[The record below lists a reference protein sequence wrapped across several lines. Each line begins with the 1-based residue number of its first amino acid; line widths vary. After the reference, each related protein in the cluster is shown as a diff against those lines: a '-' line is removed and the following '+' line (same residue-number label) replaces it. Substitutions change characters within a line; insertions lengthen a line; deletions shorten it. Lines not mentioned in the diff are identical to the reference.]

1 MHVGGIGTSAA
12 VPSWGTFDEFWREY
26 GRRRYFYAHNETRI
40 AMARAEAEARIHDA
54 GGAIPLASI
63 LGSPMF
69 SDFAPSENG
78 CLRDSVGAQDLC
90 FDSKSVFTLLIVYGT
105 TQTLIDDVQV
115 LVVDSC
121 SKQPGVELGYRL
133 FEFCS
138 KRWAREKADNILMRD
153 DPSRLTRFFKV
164 LIKIRMAKLEVIADG
179 VYFPATGEMYLVG
192 CARGQ
197 KNFSDFANYSATS
210 TPPTMH
216 DFGLSPAKMI
226 NVTYDF
232 RPILTVSFAT
242 VELDGMQPLSKTAI
256 LATLHYPPLNCRWN
270 SDRVLKYSLRSNR
283 AKDDPLYFAPLEG
296 GVFFLYF
303 SRYYNSEA
311 PMQSQRSLETGVQIL
326 VLVLG
331 LVCVAL
337 QIEHGRKH
345 EESLPF
351 LSLVML
357 AIQLAYHLS

>member
-242 VELDGMQPLSKTAI
+242 VELDGMQPASWYDRRW
-256 LATLHYPPLNCRWN
+256 HDPDDHHEPPLNSSAFQDC
-270 SDRVLKYSLRSNR
+270 
-283 AKDDPLYFAPLEG
+283 YFGNAALPATQL
-296 GVFFLYF
+296 
-303 SRYYNSEA
+303 
-311 PMQSQRSLETGVQIL
+311 SLELGPGSEIL
-326 VLVLG
+326 P
-331 LVCVAL
+331 A
-337 QIEHGRKH
+337 
-345 EESLPF
+345 
-351 LSLVML
+351 
-357 AIQLAYHLS
+357 